1 MSYLYDILKFKN
13 MQLRSANNHYG
24 RQPFETT
31 VFSQIF
37 ANTEKNTRIYFST
50 TIYKLPADFDI
61 NHLPTKKTADYCLS
75 HFDFMQNCVLDFD
88 SKKDKAKN
96 PVEESLIEVTT
107 AVLTLARNMQT
118 AGFRLNKDFFVYFTG
133 RAGYRLVIPAD
144 VIGADFECGQFDIA
158 EAAMKYFAHELIK
171 RYAAGESQE
180 CLTACLDNAS
190 FTKDRI
196 MLTGYSL
203 NSKPGGMLSFF
214 FDENDLNAGIDLEA
228 VRTKSKAITAGE
240 TPKLDFAGLSLEKN
254 NALSAIFTEAL
265 DRAHKDEALPKK
277 KKLRSEKSSDTFT
290 SSDDAVANSVP
301 PASDQQA
308 QSDSSNS
315 KKTNPFECRC
325 IKYII
330 ENCEKLEAA
339 GKERFQYCM
348 YPAILVIKFGGRE
361 SLMEF
366 NEKIAE
372 KVRPGLNSRNK
383 AEEWT
388 RKTYDTLKD
397 RPIACHSVKGDPQS
411 GKEGIIGIVDNLNH
425 NFELVG
431 ENGFR
436 CDMNCPLYPK
446 AITRRPHLTDLNRW
460 ALDYI
465 FTYNV
470 ITYLNEFYRYI
481 PEFGYYVKY
490 EEALLEKEIS
500 RYLNVFFTEAHKNN
514 IIAKIRASSTIT
526 KPVHE
531 DNELCLNNG
540 ILNVETDILQPH
552 TPTKH
557 FFGKIDASYDPNGP
571 EPQSELMDKFL
582 NGMFPEK
589 HHKERLDV
597 LLEYFGYTLTTS
609 TKYQLAVILA
619 SNGCSGKTTL
629 ARIWIKILRELATC
643 LDGIAKVVDTRW
655 GEELKNKTL
664 CYVDEVNS
672 TEFMSDGILKSRITG
687 GTISYDTK
695 YVKTNNFESTVKFI
709 FGSNLEGINTTDFS
723 YGFTRRFIIIEFPIN
738 FDHPEYKSKRIMDAE
753 TIIGNDPAAKNRL
766 FYLALQGL
774 KRLSAR
780 GKFEISP
787 EWQARQQ
794 ELLQTNNIYLEFAR
808 NFLYY
813 QPGQRTFRPDVYR
826 HAKAYAK
833 DNGKMIK
840 SARHFWH
847 EVERVSKCSLSKDKP
862 HTHYFK
868 SNGQEHLKNIVLKGI
883 TLGYTDK
890 LEYINEKSGETFN
903 AENPLAIKPD
913 DVSVTEMSYAEY
925 MKKTNRSMETAT
937 STDNPDPL
945 FNAEKSVFDSEAEGN
960 QDGNFAAIMNARS
973 APNEF

>member
-1 MSYLYDILKFKN
+1 
-13 MQLRSANNHYG
+13 
-24 RQPFETT
+24 
-31 VFSQIF
+31 
-37 ANTEKNTRIYFST
+37 
-50 TIYKLPADFDI
+50 
-61 NHLPTKKTADYCLS
+61 
-75 HFDFMQNCVLDFD
+75 MQNCVLDFD

-96 PVEESLIEVTT
+96 PLEESLVEVTS
-107 AVLTLARNMQT
+107 AVLTLANNMRA

-133 RAGYRLVIPAD
+133 RAGYRLVIPAE
-144 VIGADFECGQFDIA
+144 VLGANFVCGQFPIA
-158 EAAMKYFAHELIK
+158 EAALKHFAHELIK
-171 RYAAGESQE
+171 RHTTGTSQE
-180 CLTACLDNAS
+180 CLTASLDNAS

-214 FDENDLNAGIDLEA
+214 FEESDLDASTDLEA

-240 TPKLDFAGLSLEKN
+240 IPKLDFAGLSLAKN
-254 NALSAIFTEAL
+254 DALSAIFTEAL
-265 DRAHKDEALPKK
+265 DRAHNDESIPK
-277 KKLRSEKSSDTFT
+277 KKLRSEKSSDAPT
-290 SSDDAVANSVP
+290 SSGDGVTSSIP
-301 PASDQQA
+301 LASDQQA
-308 QSDSSNS
+308 QPGSSNS
-315 KKTNPFECRC
+315 KKINPFDCRC
-325 IKYII
+325 IKYVI

-339 GKERFQYCM
+339 GKERFKYSM
-348 YPAILVIKFGGRE
+348 NPAILVIKLGGRDC
-361 SLMEF
+361 LLEF
-366 NEKIAE
+366 NKRIAE
-372 KVRPGLNSRNK
+372 KVRPGLNSRTK

-388 RKTYDTLKD
+388 RKTYDALKCK
-397 RPIACHSVKGDPQS
+397 PVACHSVKGDPQS
-411 GKEGIIGIVDNLNH
+411 DKEGIIGIVDNINH

-481 PEFGYYVKY
+481 PEFGYYIKF

-500 RYLNVFFTEAHKNN
+500 SYLNVFFTEAHKNN

-540 ILNVETDILQPH
+540 ILNVETDALLPH
-552 TPTKH
+552 TPAKH

-571 EPQSELMDKFL
+571 EPQSELIDKFL
-582 NGMFPEK
+582 AGMFPEAK
-589 HHKERLDV
+589 HKERLEV

-609 TKYQLAVILA
+609 TKHQIAVILA

-723 YGFTRRFIIIEFPIN
+723 YGFTRRFIIIEFPVN

-787 EWQARQQ
+787 EWQVRQQ

-826 HAKAYAK
+826 HAQAYAK

-862 HTHYFK
+862 NSHYHR
-868 SNGQEHLKNIVLKGI
+868 SNGHEYLKNIVLKGI
-883 TLGYTDK
+883 DLSCSGK
-890 LEYINEKSGETFN
+890 LEYINEKNAGTFYS
-903 AENPLAIKPD
+903 ENPLAIKPD
-913 DVSVTEMSYAEY
+913 DISVTEMSYAEY
-925 MKKTNRSMETAT
+925 MKKNKLSMETAT
-937 STDNPDPL
+937 TTDNPDPL
-945 FNAEKSVFDSEAEGN
+945 FDTEKSAFDSEAEGN

-973 APNEF
+973 ASNEI